1 MKKMKKQEGDV
12 NIKGKFAAGRDINI
26 GKYSNFRWL
35 IGSLKETIRG

>member
-1 MKKMKKQEGDV
+1 MKKQEGDV

-35 IGSLKETIRG
+35 IGSLKETIQG